1 MKPRILIAGVGNI
14 FLADDAF
21 GVEVVAQMADRA
33 FPQGVRIVDFGIRGL
48 DLTYALLEDYD
59 AAIIVDA
66 LPRGQ
71 APGTLYVVEPDTSE
85 PPGEEGSSQNDLLI
99 ETHGMH
105 PAKVLRLVRAM
116 GGKLDRVLVV
126 GCEPSPFDPERDMDM
141 SLSPPVRAAIPEAI
155 KLIESLIAKI
165 LGGDEKV
172 ENQSKGASSYVAPD
186 PSIVGADVL
195 PGSSGFSGHLPDH
208 Y

>member
-1 MKPRILIAGVGNI
+1 MNPRILVAGVGNI
-14 FLADDAF
+14 FLGDDAF

-66 LPRGQ
+66 MPRGQ
-71 APGTLYVVEPDTSE
+71 APGTLFVVEPDTPE
-85 PPGEEGSSQNDLLI
+85 PPGGQGPLQNDLLI

-116 GGKLDRVLVV
+116 GGKLARVLVV
-126 GCEPSPFDPERDMDM
+126 GCEPTPFDPEQDLDM

-172 ENQSKGASSYVAPD
+172 QNRSKGASNYVTPD
-186 PSIVGADVL
+186 PSISGADL
-195 PGSSGFSGHLPDH
+195 LSRSSGFGIHLPDH